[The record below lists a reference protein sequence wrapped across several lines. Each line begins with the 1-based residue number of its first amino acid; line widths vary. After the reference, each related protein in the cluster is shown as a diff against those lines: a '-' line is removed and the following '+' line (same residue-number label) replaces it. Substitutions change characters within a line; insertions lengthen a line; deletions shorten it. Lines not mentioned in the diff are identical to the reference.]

1 MSVDVNEQYIG
12 EAIEKLTA
20 PPVQDKGRGRR
31 IGKIKKNKEY
41 CEACRD
47 GGELVCCERC
57 PISYHPTC
65 CDPPCDAADLP
76 DKWICRQCLQGR
88 EPQSLN
94 SPDEKSAYNSL
105 ASDAAK
111 VNPTQFS
118 IPTNVGAS
126 VSLPGMAKPKPA
138 QLLAMR
144 GRAGIKAKRAYH
156 EIDNNG
162 LVQLARMT
170 SESLRLCHACDTSS
184 RTHQL
189 IACDF
194 CPLYFHQDCLD
205 PPLTNPPTAKWM
217 CPAHPE
223 KFFIANRELFQS
235 QRKLVSDLFSS
246 EVDPQYV
253 ITKLLHKNQRSDRLR
268 ASNSLLSKTSVSLAN
283 HFSFGRKKRSIVPQ
297 GVKDAYK
304 KHAQKDR
311 LNHDEEAKLFIESLQ
326 NLRKY
331 CGTSSTE
338 KTKIDSSS
346 MLENDVSSEIKEKK
360 ESPNMQNFK
369 AVLCPVGIDAAP
381 ILINEDLVKIGK
393 SEMCEVTLNSNCL
406 AMSDTHAVLL
416 HDGNRRW
423 EILNYSQFGL
433 EVDGIR
439 YGLELPENDQP
450 KIAKKQ
456 EKDPILERIHQ
467 IKGSFAI
474 NDSGKLEWRDTVPPC
489 SSSDE
494 ESENLTQPVKSE
506 FPPENTTLLKC
517 GCSAP
522 SPGWE
527 AAAPVSHGST
537 LKIGCLKFLFAI
549 R

>member
-1 MSVDVNEQYIG
+1 
-12 EAIEKLTA
+12 
-20 PPVQDKGRGRR
+20 
-31 IGKIKKNKEY
+31 
-41 CEACRD
+41 
-47 GGELVCCERC
+47 
-57 PISYHPTC
+57 
-65 CDPPCDAADLP
+65 
-76 DKWICRQCLQGR
+76 
-88 EPQSLN
+88 
-94 SPDEKSAYNSL
+94 
-105 ASDAAK
+105 
-111 VNPTQFS
+111 
-118 IPTNVGAS
+118 
-126 VSLPGMAKPKPA
+126 
-138 QLLAMR
+138 MR

-194 CPLYFHQDCLD
+194 CEGLNFIIFHICLFFIRIHFEPHLSPLYFHQDCLD

-246 EVDPQYV
+246 EGEYLFSEQFLCGYFLCVIIFFSSVDPQYV

-338 KTKIDSSS
+338 KTKIDSIS

-369 AVLCPVGIDAAP
+369 VYGESVG
-381 ILINEDLVKIGK
+381 
-393 SEMCEVTLNSNCL
+393 
-406 AMSDTHAVLL
+406 
-416 HDGNRRW
+416 
-423 EILNYSQFGL
+423 
-433 EVDGIR
+433 
-439 YGLELPENDQP
+439 
-450 KIAKKQ
+450 
-456 EKDPILERIHQ
+456 
-467 IKGSFAI
+467 
-474 NDSGKLEWRDTVPPC
+474 
-489 SSSDE
+489 
-494 ESENLTQPVKSE
+494 
-506 FPPENTTLLKC
+506 
-517 GCSAP
+517 
-522 SPGWE
+522 
-527 AAAPVSHGST
+527 
-537 LKIGCLKFLFAI
+537 KFC
-549 R
+549 